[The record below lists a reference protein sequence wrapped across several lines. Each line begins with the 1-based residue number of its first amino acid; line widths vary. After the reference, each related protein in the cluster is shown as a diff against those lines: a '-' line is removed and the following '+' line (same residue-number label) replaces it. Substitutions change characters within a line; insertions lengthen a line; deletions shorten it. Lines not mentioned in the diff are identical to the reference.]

1 MNRLV
6 TVMILSVLLF
16 PGRGAAVQGAAPPWS
31 DRSGV
36 RLLSAA
42 QDSLLIEMVSPEVEF
57 EPVSIDDGAFAA
69 PRLAGASLTAEA
81 GMPELPFYPVLLG
94 VPPEAQISLFVVEI
108 DTVQIP
114 GERLLPPAPQPVQN
128 SEDLQPGAK
137 EHRLDGFI
145 ERSAGI
151 YPSAP
156 VRLAQTAW
164 LRDQRLARLEI
175 YPLQYLPASRSLV
188 WHRRILLEV
197 KFLPENLEMP
207 SASAAAANSPFE
219 TVLKGALLNYDQARS
234 WRSLERDAFVSETM
248 FEGAP
253 AAASAP
259 EPPVGVRYRIAINQ
273 DGLYRLTYAALQGAG
288 FDVATLDPT
297 LLHLDSQ
304 GQQAAIY
311 VHNADGDEHKLSPG
325 EYLVFY
331 GEKFSG
337 DRLASLYQGEDD
349 QWLTFQPQSITG
361 TTITWVPEF
370 NAAMLEK
377 YTNENVYW
385 LYVDSIPGLRMQVV
399 NGTPAGAPIAA
410 SYIET
415 VQAEQSNYWRTL
427 NFTSED
433 TWYWDR
439 ISHSLTTPT
448 TRVYTTTLSAVSTQA
463 FSATVRG
470 EMIAETNNNSAS
482 PDHHTI
488 LYLNDPAHT
497 QPDDDR
503 TWDGKSRYRFEF
515 QVPGSQLIEGIN
527 QLDLQVYKTAAVAS
541 ELVYF
546 DKFEIE
552 YERLFQAAADVID
565 FSQQQSGLWRYQIGG
580 FSTSSLGVL
589 EITYPLT
596 PTWITGAGFNFGVLD
611 FQANASAGDRYFAG
625 KYTDLAAAQI
635 LRYDPPDFS
644 QPADYLV
651 ITHHEFITPSLAL
664 ADYRR
669 LQGLSALVVEVA
681 DLYNQFNYGI
691 YHPIAIKN
699 FFAYTFSHWADPP
712 DYAVLVGDGTWNFH
726 GTPVYN
732 SLPIYM
738 PPNLA
743 WVDPYQGEVDSANLL
758 AAVVGDDPLPDL
770 MIARM
775 PVNSTAEM
783 QAIIDKTVHYESLD
797 PEDWQ
802 RNMLFIADNVPDP
815 AGDFVQAAD
824 DLIAD
829 YLGGGY
835 NPQRIYLNNYF
846 EDPPGDGYCDPGSVC
861 PPVNRAIT
869 TTLITTGTLLVNYLG
884 HADIRRWA
892 AERIFINDNLNTL
905 DNLAHLPVILSMT
918 CLDGYWIHPGGTGV
932 IPGIPSINQS
942 IMEDALRA
950 AQKGSVASF
959 SPTGLGVASGHD
971 ELQRGFYDA
980 LLLQGSWIL
989 GQASMSARLRLYAAG
1004 HDFDLLHTFTIFG
1017 DPALRLPSPYDLAAS
1032 PSSQAESGPPGGSV
1046 SYTLSI
1052 TNTGSLTD
1060 TYLTEVL
1067 SGAWSLS
1074 IPPSLTL
1081 PAGSTQTLPVQVSI
1095 PAGAADGDSDTA
1107 VIAVRSAGD
1116 TSRVFSGTLT
1126 TTAYNYGVRLE
1137 ADVTSQSGRQG
1148 ETVQYDIRVYNNGA
1162 FVDSID
1168 LTVSGSQWPVVT
1180 IPAGITTTGALQPG
1194 EYLPVSLRVQ
1204 IPLNADLGAA
1214 DAVEFKAASHF
1225 DPARID
1231 SLTLTTALMLTR
1243 LYLPEIE
1250 N

>member
-1 MNRLV
+1 
-6 TVMILSVLLF
+6 
-16 PGRGAAVQGAAPPWS
+16 VQGAAPPWS

-57 EPVSIDDGAFAA
+57 EPVSIDEGAFAA

-81 GMPELPFYPVLLG
+81 GMPELPFYPVMLG
-94 VPPEAQISLFVVEI
+94 VPPEAEISLSIVEI

-114 GERLLPPAPQPVQN
+114 GEHRLPPAPQPVQN

-137 EHRLDGFI
+137 EYRLDGFTQLS
-145 ERSAGI
+145 EGI
-151 YPSAP
+151 YPADP

-164 LRDQRLARLEI
+164 LRDQRLVRLEI
-175 YPLQYLPASRSLV
+175 APLQYQPASGKLI
-188 WHRRILLEV
+188 WNRRILLEV
-197 KFLPENLEMP
+197 KFLRENP
-207 SASAAAANSPFE
+207 GTQPASSTAGDSLFE
-219 TVLKGALLNYDQARS
+219 TVLQGALLNYDQARS
-234 WRSLERDAFVSETM
+234 WRSLERAASLSSKA

-253 AAASAP
+253 VAGSVP

-273 DGLYRLTYAALQGAG
+273 EGLYRLTYAALQGAG

-304 GQQAAIY
+304 GQEVAIY
-311 VHNADGDEHKLSPG
+311 VHDLSDPHKLSPG
-325 EYLVFY
+325 EYIIFY

-337 DRLASLYQGEDD
+337 DRLANLYQGEDD
-349 QWLTFQPQSITG
+349 HWLTFQPQNITG
-361 TTITWVPEF
+361 TTITWDPQF

-377 YTNENVYW
+377 YTHENVYW
-385 LYVDSIPGLRMQVV
+385 LYVGSAPGLRMQVV
-399 NGTPAGAPIAA
+399 NGAPASATIAG
-410 SYIET
+410 SYRAA
-415 VQAEQSNYWRTL
+415 VAVEQSNYWRTL

-439 ISHSLTTPT
+439 ISHSSATPT

-470 EMIAETNNNSAS
+470 EMIAETNNNSAT
-482 PDHHTI
+482 PDHHTM
-488 LYLNDPAHT
+488 LYLNDAAHI
-497 QPDDDR
+497 QAFDDR
-503 TWDGKSRYRFEF
+503 SWDGKSRYRFEF
-515 QVPGSQLIEGIN
+515 HAPGSQLANGVN
-527 QLDLQVYKTAAVAS
+527 QLDLVVYKTPAVAS

-552 YERLFQAAADVID
+552 YERLFQAVADEID
-565 FSQQQSGLWRYQIGG
+565 FTQQQPGQWRYQISGYG
-580 FSTSSLGVL
+580 TSSLGVL
-589 EITYPLT
+589 EITDPLT
-596 PTWITGAGFNFGVLD
+596 PTWITGAGLNFGVLE
-611 FQANASAGDRYFAG
+611 FQADAGAGARYFAG

-651 ITHHEFITPSLAL
+651 ITHRDFITPAQAL
-664 ADYRR
+664 ADYRSAH
-669 LQGLSALVVEVA
+669 GLSAQVVDVA

-699 FFAYTFSHWADPP
+699 FFAYAFSHWADPP

-783 QAIIDKTVHYESLD
+783 QAIIDKTVYYESLD
-797 PEDWQ
+797 FEDWQ
-802 RNMLFIADNVPDP
+802 RSMLFIADNVPDP
-815 AGDFVQAAD
+815 AGDFVQTAEN
-824 DLIAD
+824 LIAD
-829 YLGGGY
+829 YLGNGF
-835 NPQRIYLNNYF
+835 NPQRIFLNDYF
-846 EDPPGDGYCDPGSVC
+846 VDPPNDQYCDPGQLC

-869 TTLITTGTLLVNYLG
+869 ATLNTTGTLLVSYLG

-892 AERIFINDNLNTL
+892 AERIFVNENLNTL

-932 IPGIPSINQS
+932 IPGIPSVNQS
-942 IMEDALRA
+942 IMEDTLRA

-971 ELQRGFYDA
+971 ELLRGFYDA
-980 LLLQGSWIL
+980 LLLQGNWIL
-989 GQASMSARLRLYAAG
+989 GQASLSARLRLYAAG
-1004 HDFDLLHTFTIFG
+1004 HDYDLLHTFTIFG

-1032 PSSQAESGPPGGSV
+1032 PPSQAESGPPGGSV

-1052 TNTGSLTD
+1052 TNTGSLAD

-1067 SGAWSLS
+1067 SGAWTLSL
-1074 IPPSLTL
+1074 PPSLTL
-1081 PAGSTQTLPVQVSI
+1081 PAGSTQTLPVEVSI
-1095 PAGAADGDSDTA
+1095 PAGAADGGSDTA

-1116 TSRVFSGTLT
+1116 TSRVFTGTLT

-1137 ADVTSQSGRQG
+1137 ADTTSQSGRQG

-1168 LTVSGSQWPVVT
+1168 LTISGSQWSVVT
-1180 IPAGITTTGALQPG
+1180 VPAGITTTGVLQPG

-1214 DAVEFKAASHF
+1214 DAVEFKAASHY

-1231 SLTLTTALMLTR
+1231 SLTLTTALILTR